1 MAESS
6 SRGLPP
12 RIKPRSDVQEYFEAV
27 HGEKKVKCLL
37 CNPHK
42 EIVLQ
47 GGITNLR
54 EHLTSQ
60 HPFDYSTITAKQA
73 TLLDFSKCFC
83 CSEARSPEITELIVE
98 MVVVDMHPLCMVE
111 CEGFFEP
118 DEVSRV

>member
-6 SRGLPP
+6 SRGLLP
-12 RIKPRSDVQEYFEAV
+12 RKKPRSDVQEYFEAV

-42 EIVLQ
+42 EIVFH
-47 GGITNLR
+47 GGTTNLR

-60 HPFDYSTITAKQA
+60 HTFDYSTTQQSKPLSL
-73 TLLDFSKCFC
+73 TLSKRSC
-83 CSEARSPEITELIVE
+83 CSEARSKEIMELIVE

-111 CEGFFEP
+111 CEGFFESE
-118 DEVSRV
+118 EVS